1 MTRLPENP
9 AFDRFTAV
17 DLNERGD
24 LLHPDTGQPVPAHR
38 IPEVLG
44 EQLSIP
50 EECTDIVV
58 FVHGW
63 RNDRERAN
71 AAARQLFHGIELV
84 YARDPGRYPKLDDWQ
99 GYYLIV
105 RWPSM
110 SSPMPWGYR
119 RIRDRAHAMTTG
131 GHAEFVLA
139 WLLGYLNSQLNR
151 GNRSSEPAG
160 PAGVELQTRHGQYLH
175 CVGHSFGG
183 RFLGEAIMAAAAPQE
198 LEAPGWPW
206 VNDEFPF
213 VVDTFLVY
221 QMAARPTVFA
231 DGFAP
236 LLRNAPLNAPVA
248 LTFSG
253 SDLATRWWH
262 RITEGVP
269 GIGAFGATAPP
280 EQIEPWRLLPLD
292 RDYDR
297 GDPAKQIKN
306 IDAGWLFRGGG
317 RFNPAGAHSDIW
329 HEESIHLLLSLASLA
344 R

>member
-1 MTRLPENP
+1 MTRLPSNP

-24 LLHPDTGQPVPAHR
+24 LLHPRTGQPVPTDRVA
-38 IPEVLG
+38 EVFG
-44 EQLSIP
+44 EYLSVP
-50 EECTDIVV
+50 KECTDIVV

-63 RNDRERAN
+63 RNDRQRAN
-71 AAARQLFHGIELV
+71 AAARQLFHGIETV
-84 YARDPGRYPKLDDWQ
+84 YARDPGRYPKLDGLE

-139 WLLGYLNSQLNR
+139 WLLGYLNSQMTRASLAER
-151 GNRSSEPAG
+151 
-160 PAGVELQTRHGQYLH
+160 QTQAGQYLH

-183 RFLGEAIMAAAAPQE
+183 RFLGEAIMAAAQPQE
-198 LEAPGWPW
+198 SVQLGWPW
-206 VNDEFPF
+206 AHDEFPF
-213 VVDTFLVY
+213 TVDTLLVF

-236 LLRNAPLNAPVA
+236 ILQSAPLNAPVA

-253 SDLATRWWH
+253 HDLATRWWH

-280 EQIEPWRLLPLD
+280 EQIQPWKLLPLD
-292 RDYDR
+292 RDYER
-297 GDPAKQIKN
+297 GDPTKQIKN
-306 IDAGWLFRGGG
+306 IDAGWLFRDGGL
-317 RFNPAGAHSDIW
+317 FNPSGAHSDIW
-329 HEESIHLLLSLASLA
+329 HEESIHLLLSLANLA